1 MTRHL
6 IIFFKKVAR
15 TIQLNLP
22 HIKLKRN
29 KYVKHI
35 RSCYDYSMPVPTII
49 CSTCVGGMMLH
60 DLGLQFK
67 SPTVNL
73 WMLPSD
79 LVKFVSNIPE
89 YINSDL
95 KFTEMPPNSPYNY
108 PVATLGDITLYFSH
122 YASDDAA
129 GNKWNE
135 RKKRIDFDNLYIITD
150 DNRLPAEDI
159 EKLKKVPCKR
169 LVIFTTKEHDDDN
182 FFTFYTCH
190 EELPLYSVR
199 DMKGFAP
206 YEREFNYA
214 KWLSGAPL
222 KDCRMSLK

>member
-1 MTRHL
+1 M
-6 IIFFKKVAR
+6 KKLLNISALRRAAR
-15 TIQLNLP
+15 RVHLNLP

-29 KYVKHI
+29 KYVKYI
-35 RSCYDYSMPVPTII
+35 RSCYDYSAPVPTII
-49 CSTCVGGMMLH
+49 CPSCMGGMMLH
-60 DLGLQFK
+60 DLGLPFM
-67 SPTVNL
+67 SPTINL

-79 LVKFVSNIPE
+79 LVKLVSDLPE

-95 KFTEMPPNSPYNY
+95 NFIEPPDSPYDY
-108 PVATLGDITLYFSH
+108 PVAALGDIKLYFSH
-122 YASDDAA
+122 YTSDKTAMA
-129 GNKWNE
+129 KWNE
-135 RKKRIDFDNLYIITD
+135 RKKRIDPDNLYIITD
-150 DNRLPAEDI
+150 DNRLSPEDI

-169 LVIFTTKEHDDDN
+169 LVIFTTKEYDDDN

-206 YEREFNYA
+206 FEREFNYA

-222 KDCRMSLK
+222 KDCRIKS